1 MKQLPKR
8 KQLDFSTLQSHTTA
22 FSRKVVGKNGHATI
36 PKGNMGCDQ
45 YTVPDRQSPRGRDVF
60 RHYHQPSGDFCQ
72 NRQFRQNRQSPRGHF
87 WHPVQFVRGW
97 RFFAIFA
104 IACLFMKCRTH
115 SSCFPLALAKIRPWP
130 LVPFFQISL
139 KNTELKTTHNA
150 FGGIV
155 ACIFSD
161 NFLEIAV
168 CAWMN
173 IGCVARIAM
182 DRLFWCSSIRFFAAC
197 RFSFLSV

>member
-1 MKQLPKR
+1 MSEKMDTRL
-8 KQLDFSTLQSHTTA
+8 
-22 FSRKVVGKNGHATI
+22 SRKVIWDVINTLFLIASLQG
-36 PKGNMGCDQ
+36 
-45 YTVPDRQSPRGRDVF
+45 GRDVF
-60 RHYHQPSGDFCQ
+60 RHYRQPSGDFCQ
-72 NRQFRQNRQSPRGHF
+72 NRQFRQNRQSPRSHF

-104 IACLFMKCRTH
+104 IACLFMKCRTY
-115 SSCFPLALAKIRPWP
+115 STGFSVALANIRLWP

-139 KNTELKTTHNA
+139 KNTELKTTHNT

-168 CAWMN
+168 CTWMN

-182 DRLFWCSSIRFFAAC
+182 DRLFWCSSICFFAAC

>member
-1 MKQLPKR
+1 
-8 KQLDFSTLQSHTTA
+8 
-22 FSRKVVGKNGHATI
+22 
-36 PKGNMGCDQ
+36 MGCDQ

-60 RHYHQPSGDFCQ
+60 RHYRQPSGDFCQ
-72 NRQFRQNRQSPRGHF
+72 NGQFRQNRQSPRGHF

-104 IACLFMKCRTH
+104 IACLFMKCRTY
-115 SSCFPLALAKIRPWP
+115 SSCFPLALANIRLWP

-139 KNTELKTTHNA
+139 KNTELKTTHNT

-161 NFLEIAV
+161 NFLNFLEMHLDEYWLCGSHCNGQV
-168 CAWMN
+168 VLVFFNLFLRRMSLFFS
-173 IGCVARIAM
+173 IGVTDFPIIIQL
-182 DRLFWCSSIRFFAAC
+182 DLFYESGGGSWI
-197 RFSFLSV
+197 

>member
-1 MKQLPKR
+1 
-8 KQLDFSTLQSHTTA
+8 
-22 FSRKVVGKNGHATI
+22 
-36 PKGNMGCDQ
+36 MGCDQ

-60 RHYHQPSGDFCQ
+60 RHYRQPSGDFCQ
-72 NRQFRQNRQSPRGHF
+72 NRQFRQNRQSPRSHF

-104 IACLFMKCRTH
+104 IACLFMKCRTY
-115 SSCFPLALAKIRPWP
+115 SIGFSVALANIRLWP

-139 KNTELKTTHNA
+139 KNTELKTTHNT

-155 ACIFSD
+155 ACIVSD
-161 NFLEIAV
+161 NFLEIAA
-168 CAWMN
+168 CTWMN

-182 DRLFWCSSIRFFAAC
+182 DRLFWCSSICFFAAC